1 MTRLEGDPARTVDQE
16 TMERVERI
24 FRKQRRLT
32 FSVAVVFF
40 ACIFLIPYLTI
51 NAEWWYGRP
60 VWGGLTPNFLV
71 VGILFHI
78 VYWLM
83 GLFYTIHANRLEE
96 EALSEEVPQRL
107 AAGVGKGEVVHG

>member
-1 MTRLEGDPARTVDQE
+1 MTYRGGEPAPTSDEETLRRVD
-16 TMERVERI
+16 RI

-32 FSVAVVFF
+32 FSFAVVFF

-60 VWGGLTPNFLV
+60 IWGGLTPNFLV
-71 VGILFHI
+71 VGVLFHI

-83 GLFYTIHANRLEE
+83 GLWYTIESNRLEE
-96 EALSEEVPQRL
+96 EAVSEETPERFP
-107 AAGVGKGEVVHG
+107 AGVAKGEAVHG